1 MIIGTAGHIDHGKT
15 ALVKAITGVDTDRL
29 PEEKARGI
37 TIDIGFAH
45 TVLEGTEI
53 SFIDVPGHERFI
65 KNMLAGI
72 GGIDLLMLVVAADE
86 SVMPQTREH
95 FDICRLLQIPSGV
108 IVITKRDLVDNET
121 LDLVREEIST
131 LVKGSF
137 LESAPVFAVSSKT
150 GDGIQELKNGFLSAL
165 GGIRKRQSDV
175 LRMPVD
181 RVFVLKGQGTVVTGT
196 LISGTAKK
204 DTTGEILPARR
215 KVRIRSVHAHNHS
228 VEKALAGQRTALNL
242 QGVEK
247 DEIRRGDVL
256 TEPDFFEPTSLLD
269 VKITLLQNSKPL
281 VQNSAIRFHHMTADV
296 PARVTLSGTQV
307 LSPGESAF
315 GQLRLQ
321 RSILALFDD
330 RFIIR
335 RHSPLVTIGGG
346 VILDHM
352 PSGRLRKNDPEIL
365 HHLQELEHASRE
377 QRFSI
382 AVAQKG
388 FHGAGESFLKSK
400 LALPAA
406 ELRNLKSQDAGDHK
420 GRPYHLKSDEVVFL
434 RSNPVLAISR
444 KSELEMMQLIE
455 DTVRL
460 FHGQNPLLPGIPKE
474 ELRTRLPREVPPDVF
489 SAVLERACSANRLQT
504 EKETVSLFGR
514 SVSLNQEQESLAA
527 LAEDFL
533 LRAGLGSPG
542 VNLIAK
548 EIQKDPGS
556 VKKIIFLLIRQ
567 GKLVKVSDDYFVH
580 QRSWEELKQRV
591 RSLKPKQTTLSVADF
606 KALFGLSRKF
616 AIPLLEQLDREG
628 ITRRSGNER
637 IIL

>member
-95 FDICRLLQIPSGV
+95 FDICCLLQIPSGM
-108 IVITKRDLVDNET
+108 IVITKRDLVDAET
-121 LDLVREEIST
+121 LDVVRQEIST

-150 GDGIQELKNGFLSAL
+150 GDGIQELKSGFIRALS
-165 GGIRKRQSDV
+165 GMRKRQTSDV
-175 LRMPVD
+175 LRMPID

-204 DTTGEILPARR
+204 DTTAEILPERR

-228 VEKALAGQRTALNL
+228 VDNAVAGQRTALNL

-247 DEIRRGDVL
+247 NEIRRGDVL

-269 VKITLLQNSKPL
+269 VRITLLQNSKPL
-281 VQNSAIRFHHMTADV
+281 VQNSAIRFHHMTTDV
-296 PARVTLSGTQV
+296 PARVTLLGNEV

-321 RSILALFDD
+321 RPVLAISGD
-330 RFIIR
+330 RFILR
-335 RHSPLVTIGGG
+335 RHSPLLTIGGG
-346 VILDHM
+346 VIVDHM
-352 PSGRLRKNDPEIL
+352 PSGRIRRNDLQIL
-365 HHLQELEHASRE
+365 HRLQELEHASLDR
-377 QRFSI
+377 RFAI
-382 AVAQKG
+382 AVAQREL
-388 FHGAGESFLKSK
+388 HGAGEAFLKSK
-400 LALPAA
+400 LALAPAQ
-406 ELRNLKSQDAGDHK
+406 LRSLRKEDEG
-420 GRPYHLKSDEVVFL
+420 DEVVFL
-434 RSNPVLAISR
+434 RSSPVLVISR
-444 KSELEMMQLIE
+444 KSELDMVRLME

-460 FHGQNPLLPGIPKE
+460 FHDQNPLLPGISKE
-474 ELRTRLPREVPPDVF
+474 ELRTRLPREVLPDVF
-489 SAVLERACSANRLQT
+489 SSVLERACSSKRLQM
-504 EKETVSLFGR
+504 EKESVSIFGR
-514 SVSLNQEQESLAA
+514 AVSLNQEQESVAA

-533 LRAGLGSPG
+533 LRTGLMSPG
-542 VNLIAK
+542 FDLIAR

-556 VKKIIFLLIRQ
+556 AKKILYLLVRQ
-567 GKLVKVSDDYFVH
+567 GRLVKIADDYILH
-580 QRSWEELKQRV
+580 RRSWEELKERI
-591 RSLKPKQTTLSVADF
+591 RSLKSKKTTLSIPDF
-606 KALFGLSRKF
+606 KTLFGISRKF